1 MFIQKFFADLS
12 RELIVRDR
20 KTSQKYYASG
30 NRGKYTFKKISK
42 FYADLFLQVYVY
54 FSKRTTLLRT
64 FQVKE
69 SRERLKNWYVDY
81 IYVFRGLKIQK
92 V

>member
-1 MFIQKFFADLS
+1 MLQDTEIFKTCDHVVEIKENILLTKLVNFI
-12 RELIVRDR
+12 
-20 KTSQKYYASG
+20 
-30 NRGKYTFKKISK
+30 NN
-42 FYADLFLQVYVY
+42 YADLLLQVYVY